1 MTHYLER
8 SRGVLVSLRPPH
20 PHSADSDPGNQPLL
34 HAPRKRNFWSRALHF
49 KKTWSTQFQGS
60 WLTQPLLWVEV
71 IFLQTMKS
79 MFCNN
84 GKLHL
89 KHLIVKEIDRLVP
102 LFSQLENCSILKVS
116 LQSIL
121 KDSSFYELHFLDL
134 SARGWLPCLHWT
146 LQSWTLHIQSSRS
159 WSRKTNYFV
168 FPAPL
173 AKKKVFCL
181 KKEIFRR

>member
-8 SRGVLVSLRPPH
+8 SRGVLVSLRSSH

-71 IFLQTMKS
+71 FFRLWKVYSATMGS
-79 MFCNN
+79 CISNIS
-84 GKLHL
+84 
-89 KHLIVKEIDRLVP
+89 IVKEIDRLAP

-116 LQSIL
+116 LQSFSIHSLRQFFLWASFPGSKRSWVASLFALNAPELNTSHSIL
-121 KDSSFYELHFLDL
+121 KIMIKKNKLFCISCSFGKKRF
-134 SARGWLPCLHWT
+134 
-146 LQSWTLHIQSSRS
+146 
-159 WSRKTNYFV
+159 FV
-168 FPAPL
+168 
-173 AKKKVFCL
+173 
-181 KKEIFRR
+181 